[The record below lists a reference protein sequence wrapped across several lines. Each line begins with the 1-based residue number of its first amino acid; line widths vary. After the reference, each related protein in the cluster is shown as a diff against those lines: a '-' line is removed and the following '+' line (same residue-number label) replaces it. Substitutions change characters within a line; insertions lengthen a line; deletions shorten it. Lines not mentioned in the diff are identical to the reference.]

1 MIYFTAFPGSPQCS
15 VPKEVLVWILVLP
28 QLVKASAKGE
38 GGDTRW
44 EQGIWSVRGREE
56 SGNPRRSDEDKK
68 QVNRVKEGQV
78 AGKEGKRR
86 TIGR

>member
-38 GGDTRW
+38 GGGHKVGTGNLVSKR
-44 EQGIWSVRGREE
+44 QGGVR
-56 SGNPRRSDEDKK
+56 
-68 QVNRVKEGQV
+68 
-78 AGKEGKRR
+78 
-86 TIGR
+86 

>member
-1 MIYFTAFPGSPQCS
+1 MDSGSAAVGKSLCQ
-15 VPKEVLVWILVLP
+15 
-28 QLVKASAKGE
+28 GRG

-68 QVNRVKEGQV
+68 QVNRVKERQV
-78 AGKEGKRR
+78 AGEEGKRR